1 MAESEPWVINA
12 SPLILLA
19 RIGQLTWLEQLTK
32 ILWVPERVIREIA
45 EGSSFDP
52 SATTALVWAARFRL
66 SDIAIPERMQ
76 GWDIDPGESQVIA
89 HGLRLNCYTVMDDAA
104 ARRCAKALGLS
115 VIGTMG
121 VVLRAKEMGLMTE
134 AKPWLIKMCEAGMYA
149 DATLIQS
156 ALDVV
161 GESDK

>member
-19 RIGQLTWLEQLTK
+19 RIGQLTWLEQLTEN
-32 ILWVPERVIREIA
+32 LWVPERVIREIA

-52 SATTALVWAARFRL
+52 SATTALEWAARFRL
-66 SDIAIPERMQ
+66 PDIAIPERMQ

-121 VVLRAKEMGLMTE
+121 VV
-134 AKPWLIKMCEAGMYA
+134 
-149 DATLIQS
+149 
-156 ALDVV
+156 
-161 GESDK
+161 